1 MSHECEG
8 QCTRPLCKTMCNYD
22 EIMQQID
29 VVACCK
35 ARQLSC
41 TILLKPKH
49 VYINAIQARKEK
61 TQLPHNARHHHF
73 IRVKFEEPIVS
84 RYVHAMSHQSIELSS
99 LEHVKS

>member
-8 QCTRPLCKTMCNYD
+8 QFIRPLRKIMCNYD

-41 TILLKPKH
+41 TILLKSKH
-49 VYINAIQARKEK
+49 VHINAIQARKEK
-61 TQLPHNARHHHF
+61 VCYFLHSTATQCATPPL
-73 IRVKFEEPIVS
+73 
-84 RYVHAMSHQSIELSS
+84 Y
-99 LEHVKS
+99 